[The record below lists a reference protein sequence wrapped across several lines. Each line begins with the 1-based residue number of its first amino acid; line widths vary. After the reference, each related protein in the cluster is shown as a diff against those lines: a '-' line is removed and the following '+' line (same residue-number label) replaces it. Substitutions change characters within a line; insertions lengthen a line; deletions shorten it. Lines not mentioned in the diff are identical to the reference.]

1 MRPFLHVGNHFVTHF
16 QREEYLVLEQKLL
29 KRTVCTCSSRSCSFL
44 CLRASSCSFTSE
56 PASVISAWLHPGAR
70 QRRLYVYTYHVHARV
85 RALQLVQP
93 PLVLLRPLIAQL
105 NMITEVSVML
115 GWNLMDLELLPC
127 NSISLLFP

>member
-93 PLVLLRPLIAQL
+93 PFRGALETLDCTAQYDHRGL
-105 NMITEVSVML
+105 CYA
-115 GWNLMDLELLPC
+115 GLELNGFRAFALQ
-127 NSISLLFP
+127 LY

>member
-70 QRRLYVYTYHVHARV
+70 QRRLYVYMYHVHAHV

-93 PLVLLRPLIAQL
+93 PFRGALETLDCTAQYDHRGL
-105 NMITEVSVML
+105 CYA
-115 GWNLMDLELLPC
+115 GLELNGFRAFALQ
-127 NSISLLFP
+127 LY